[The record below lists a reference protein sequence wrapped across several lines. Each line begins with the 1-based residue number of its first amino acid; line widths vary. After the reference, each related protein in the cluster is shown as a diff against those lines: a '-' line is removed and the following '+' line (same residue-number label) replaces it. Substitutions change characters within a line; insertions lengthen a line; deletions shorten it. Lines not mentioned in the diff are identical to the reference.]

1 MPTINLEQIQ
11 NLHVAL
17 SAAYA
22 DGLVLA
28 DSSYEQLA
36 TIVPSTT
43 RSNTYA
49 WLGQV
54 PGMRKWVG
62 DRIIKELVGHSYTL
76 ENQDFELTIAVDRND
91 FEDDNFGIYTPMA
104 ANMAYEG
111 KTHKSRLVYELLE
124 DGENQNGYDGQ
135 PFFSATH
142 PDGQGGTQSNL
153 IAGAGPAWYVMDL
166 SRPIKPLIFQLRR
179 DVELVALT
187 QPTDANVFMTKKFIW
202 GIDGRYNAGFGF
214 WQMAVKSKAT
224 LNEDNLAA
232 ARALMRSYV
241 DSDGKLLG
249 MVPTTLV
256 VGPSLETAAEK
267 LLMNLVL
274 ANGESNVNKG
284 KYKLIVSPF
293 LP

>member
-135 PFFSATH
+135 PFFSTTH

>member
-76 ENQDFELTIAVDRND
+76 ENQDFELTISVDRND

-135 PFFSATH
+135 PFFSTTH